1 MALSPKCKSIC
12 QPKNMEHHGTQ
23 GLKTNNKKGLL
34 GSTRC
39 NVESHQHPWPALI
52 PRRLPAVLDREFV
65 QVCFIDASSVAAVKG
80 RTLKRQPRMSRN
92 TNLCVAV
99 TYGDHFQKPSWRN
112 QSGLVDHWSL
122 TYVFSLFRIQPLQSS
137 WKIRWDGKIPQDW
150 WEIGG
155 P

>member
-1 MALSPKCKSIC
+1 
-12 QPKNMEHHGTQ
+12 MEHHGTQ

-99 TYGDHFQKPSWRN
+99 TYGDHFQKPS
-112 QSGLVDHWSL
+112 
-122 TYVFSLFRIQPLQSS
+122 
-137 WKIRWDGKIPQDW
+137 
-150 WEIGG
+150 
-155 P
+155 